1 MGQTPDM
8 ASLRGQAQA
17 HAARAGGV
25 FLTWAEYRSLTSR
38 NADLTER
45 VGDIETQLEQ
55 IAAIQGYYEQTH
67 CGSPQTVAE
76 RRASLLSRS
85 RSCPH
90 MPDLLHL
97 P

>member
-1 MGQTPDM
+1 M

-25 FLTWAEYRSLTSR
+25 FLTWAEYRKLTSR

-45 VGDIETQLEQ
+45 VRDVETQLEQ
-55 IAAIQGYYEQTH
+55 IVAIQGYYDDQTR
-67 CGSPQTVAE
+67 CGNSPPTVAD
-76 RRASLLSRS
+76 RRVSLLART